1 MSVASSRR
9 MVWFDANRVC
19 AAAGVVLIHSTT
31 DFSGRPFPD
40 ASTAERAI
48 PVLLRSIGEFSG
60 SEMFFLFSLFLL
72 AQRIDRHRPGF
83 REQTLSQ
90 AQRLLVPFAFWTL
103 FYGLF
108 RLIKADVL
116 GYAPQYLAELSE
128 LKTWVAFFLLGK
140 AQYHLHFLPTLFA
153 ISLFYP
159 VMRLAM
165 RYPVLGVLLFATLG
179 AMNHAQGFLYSLDI
193 APLARDYLVRLT
205 KIYGYVGYG
214 LAAFALYS
222 LWKEG
227 LPRGE
232 ARLIRRGALYLVL
245 LAYLAT
251 LPFFGTALLTGAFPV
266 RTGWDYF
273 GHFLMPLLIFCM
285 FMGSQYASWS
295 PRWSMAARYTFGVYL
310 LHPAVIDLFDI
321 TLIQT
326 GLSTSL
332 SPAALVLSRFLTVL
346 PLALGLAVLIGR
358 LPLLAWT
365 IGLGTTPWSGAG
377 RRVSSKLA
385 SAT

>member
-1 MSVASSRR
+1 MSTSLSQR

-31 DFSGRPFPD
+31 DFAGRPFPD
-40 ASTAERAI
+40 ASISERVI

-83 REQTLSQ
+83 REQTVFQ
-90 AQRLLVPFAFWTL
+90 AKRLLVPFAFWTL

-108 RLIKADVL
+108 RLIKADVQ
-116 GYAPQYLAELSE
+116 GYAPQYLAELSQ

-140 AQYHLHFLPTLFA
+140 SQYHMHFLPTLFA

-165 RYPVLGVLLFATLG
+165 RYPMLGVLLFATLG
-179 AMNHAQGFLYSLDI
+179 AMNHAQGFLYSIDI
-193 APLARDYLVRLT
+193 APLVRDYLVRLT
-205 KIYGYVGYG
+205 KIFGYVGYG

-222 LWKEG
+222 LWKDG
-227 LPRGE
+227 IPRGE

-251 LPFFGTALLTGAFPV
+251 LPFFGPALMTGAFPV
-266 RTGWDYF
+266 RASWDYF

-295 PRWSMAARYTFGVYL
+295 PRWSIAARYTFGVYL
-310 LHPAVIDLFDI
+310 IHPAVIDLFDI
-321 TLIQT
+321 AVIQS
-326 GLSTSL
+326 GLSQSV
-332 SPAALVLSRFLTVL
+332 SPAMLVLLRFSVAL
-346 PLALGLAVLIGR
+346 PLALGLAALIGR
-358 LPLLAWT
+358 VPHLAWT
-365 IGLGTTPWSGAG
+365 IGLGPTPWARLA
-377 RRVSSKLA
+377 RRNEIKLVP
-385 SAT
+385 TT